1 MAHSKKFKEEK
12 ISTKRSD
19 RFSEEFTI
27 PLGRIRDFYR
37 VVSIL
42 NADLGHGNWTTVGR
56 PLRKLRRVAGY
67 NSRRWLFPNFKSRN
81 IDIVFRVP
89 SGSEAI
95 ATRLLLELPR

>member
-1 MAHSKKFKEEK
+1 MAHSKKFKEAET
-12 ISTKRSD
+12 STERSNC
-19 RFSEEFTI
+19 FSEEFVI

-42 NADLGHGNWTTVGR
+42 NCDLGHGNWTTVGR

-95 ATRLLLELPR
+95 ATRLLLELSR

>member
-1 MAHSKKFKEEK
+1 MAHIKKSKKEK
-12 ISTKRSD
+12 TNTERSD
-19 RFSEEFTI
+19 RFSEEFAI

-42 NADLGHGNWTTVGR
+42 NRELGHSNWTTVGK
-56 PLRKLRRVAGY
+56 PVRKLRRVDNY
-67 NSRRWLFPNFKSRN
+67 NRISFSADRT

-89 SGSEAI
+89 SGSLAI